1 MKFYK
6 LCSNGTDYIAVKCC
20 SPEKRAEI
28 TAGAGIL
35 CGRNCGIG
43 ANGVI
48 LYEEKESGIRADV
61 IAPDGSERSF
71 DADAAACLDTLY
83 PEGDLT
89 VEFNAGTVNVRRGK
103 SENGQA
109 LELHMG
115 KATFLPGDIP
125 LACSDPVIEKP
136 VEAGNRIV
144 ILTALRLG
152 RVYAVHET
160 YDLERL
166 NTEYIGEKLTRHSLF
181 RKNADAVFVQ
191 KNEDDA
197 LKVRCYRKG
206 TGTVAADN
214 GAAAAAVA
222 ALCRTGRLKYGVP
235 TDIVFDGGAAAVIC
249 RRDHSA
255 VIKTTAKVIF
265 EGNIDL

>member
-6 LCSNGTDYIAVKCC
+6 LCSNGTDYIAVKCV

-28 TAGAGIL
+28 TARTGVL
-35 CGRNCGIG
+35 CGRSSGIG
-43 ANGVI
+43 ASGVI
-48 LYEEKESGIRADV
+48 LYDEKESGIKADV

-71 DADAAACLDTLY
+71 DADAAACLAALCPD
-83 PEGDLT
+83 ENVT
-89 VEFNAGTVNVRRGK
+89 VDFNAGTVGVRRVK
-103 SENGQA
+103 SENGQCF
-109 LELHMG
+109 ELNMS

-125 LACSDPVIEKP
+125 LACPEPVIEKP

-144 ILTALRLG
+144 ILTALRFG

-160 YDLERL
+160 YDIERL

-191 KNEDDA
+191 KDEDDA

-255 VIKTTAKVIF
+255 IIKTTANVLF
-265 EGNIDL
+265 EGNIGL